1 MKHLSVSYD
10 NGEILTAVSEIFLR
24 GGWYDADVTYGKGAF
39 WKGLQRPGRCSDL
52 HPLFPDVVQDD
63 STALRTY
70 ADGSMGSIV
79 FDPPFLFRSRRAENT
94 ETMCRWYGY
103 FRSYAELWDMYS
115 QSLDAIRRV
124 LRPRGFL
131 VMKCQDMTD
140 SRFYCTHAAVID
152 YAVQNGYVLKD
163 ILVKVNRHKLQRDA
177 RQQNCAAKVHSYFL
191 VLQKREG

>member
-24 GGWYDADVTYGKGAF
+24 GSWYDADVTFGKGAF

-63 STALRTY
+63 STELRTY
-70 ADGSMGSIV
+70 ADSSMGSIV

-124 LRPRGFL
+124 LRPRGRIRKTRGWICVRQSTPL
-131 VMKCQDMTD
+131 
-140 SRFYCTHAAVID
+140 SRPAAAPLSTPACTSSCR
-152 YAVQNGYVLKD
+152 K
-163 ILVKVNRHKLQRDA
+163 A
-177 RQQNCAAKVHSYFL
+177 RQGCSSANPGSMSSTACRARA
-191 VLQKREG
+191 